1 MFKDNNKIHAIL
13 AAGFKP
19 KDLFSGISKAMFN
32 IDAFKQV
39 YCNEDTI
46 TKAIPYFW
54 KTFDNE
60 NYSIWFCEYKY
71 PEDLTQIFM
80 TCNLLSG
87 MLQRLDTLRKN
98 AFASMCIFGENNN
111 NTIAG
116 VWIWPGHRLVF
127 ELSRDWQI
135 DYESYTCYYR
145 QKLVK
150 HIIAQC
156 TLAQTADQISITVL
170 DAIKWIDLSW
180 ENVTENTI
188 RNGFRAAGFIH
199 SSSTSSS
206 SMMNMDN
213 IIETDIESNNSDN
226 PLQQLELLLISSY

>member
-13 AAGFKP
+13 VAGFKP
-19 KDLFSGISKAMFN
+19 KDLFSGISKVMFN
-32 IDAFKQV
+32 IDTFKQV

-135 DYESYTCYYR
+135 DYESYTV
-145 QKLVK
+145 KPPLVD
-150 HIIAQC
+150 
-156 TLAQTADQISITVL
+156 T
-170 DAIKWIDLSW
+170 
-180 ENVTENTI
+180 
-188 RNGFRAAGFIH
+188 
-199 SSSTSSS
+199 
-206 SMMNMDN
+206 
-213 IIETDIESNNSDN
+213 
-226 PLQQLELLLISSY
+226 PL

>member
-1 MFKDNNKIHAIL
+1 MSSMSVIEMEIFSISMINVDRRVKRPSRRKRQSSKVSTLVVYLVKIEETQVLI
-13 AAGFKP
+13 GR
-19 KDLFSGISKAMFN
+19 SGSE
-32 IDAFKQV
+32 V
-39 YCNEDTI
+39 TRC
-46 TKAIPYFW
+46 
-54 KTFDNE
+54 
-60 NYSIWFCEYKY
+60 
-71 PEDLTQIFM
+71 
-80 TCNLLSG
+80 
-87 MLQRLDTLRKN
+87 
-98 AFASMCIFGENNN
+98 
-111 NTIAG
+111 
-116 VWIWPGHRLVF
+116 
-127 ELSRDWQI
+127 
-135 DYESYTCYYR
+135 R